1 MKTLID
7 TTAWY
12 DYFSSDSSPLGDRV
26 FALIRS
32 GEGCTT
38 GIIIAE
44 VLDAIEDRARV
55 PYVAGAMLSLPCLED
70 SLEVWQHTAQLSFR
84 TRQLG
89 FHPPLAVLHIASHS
103 IYHHVPIFA
112 AQNRFRQ
119 IPGVKLRE

>member
-12 DYFSSDSSPLGDRV
+12 DYFSCEDSPPGDRV

-38 GIIIAE
+38 GVIIAE
-44 VLDAIEDRARV
+44 VLDAVEERARV
-55 PYVAGAMLSLPCLED
+55 PGVARAMLSLPCLED
-70 SLEVWQHTAQLSFR
+70 TLEIWQHTAQLSFR

-89 FHPPLAVLHIASHS
+89 FRPPLAVLHIASHS

-112 AQNRFRQ
+112 ARNRFQ
-119 IPGVKLRE
+119 HIPGVKLRE